1 MHLQH
6 FFPCCSLVT
15 PSETSGNL
23 QRLSPELW
31 PSKTKRAASL
41 LTARFCLT
49 WQRGFSFSILPKMM
63 ILTFI
68 LWGWG
73 SNQQGL
79 FKWTWPWERDTY
91 IYIYIIYIYLHIHAR
106 IYVQLQQENA
116 RKPPRWGIL
125 SSCTEPGDRLPGS
138 SNAINH
144 CGMGKTHLQ
153 LTSTDSEFSNVIFV
167 KF

>member
-1 MHLQH
+1 MAKR
-6 FFPCCSLVT
+6 FLV
-15 PSETSGNL
+15 L
-23 QRLSPELW
+23 Y
-31 PSKTKRAASL
+31 
-41 LTARFCLT
+41 LTQDDDPDFHTLGMGKQPT
-49 WQRGFSFSILPKMM
+49 GFVQVDMTLR
-63 ILTFI
+63 
-68 LWGWG
+68 
-73 SNQQGL
+73 
-79 FKWTWPWERDTY
+79 ERDTY
-91 IYIYIIYIYLHIHAR
+91 IYILYIYIYLHIHAR